1 MLIAHI
7 LNEKGGDIYTVHDFD
22 LMERVCHELHAKRV
36 GALVVVDHAGAIAG
50 VISERDIVR
59 EIARRG
65 CGILTQPVA
74 TAMTRN
80 VVTAAPSDT
89 VDDALARMT
98 DRRIR
103 HLPVVVDGQ
112 LKGMV
117 SIGDL
122 VKIKISAVQAKAEAL
137 RSYICA

>member
-122 VKIKISAVQAKAEAL
+122 VKIKISAVQAEAEAL

>member
-103 HLPVVVDGQ
+103 HLPVVVEGQ

-122 VKIKISAVQAKAEAL
+122 VKIKISAVQAEAEAL

>member
-1 MLIAHI
+1 
-7 LNEKGGDIYTVHDFD
+7 
-22 LMERVCHELHAKRV
+22 
-36 GALVVVDHAGAIAG
+36 
-50 VISERDIVR
+50 
-59 EIARRG
+59 
-65 CGILTQPVA
+65 
-74 TAMTRN
+74 MTRN

-103 HLPVVVDGQ
+103 HLPVVVEGQ

-122 VKIKISAVQAKAEAL
+122 VKIKISAVQAEAEAL

>member
-103 HLPVVVDGQ
+103 HLRVVVDGQ

-122 VKIKISAVQAKAEAL
+122 VKIKISAVQAEAEAL

>member
-117 SIGDL
+117 SIGHL
-122 VKIKISAVQAKAEAL
+122 VKIKISAVQAEAEAL

>member
-59 EIARRG
+59 ESPGAAAASSRNPLRPHDPQCRHRR
-65 CGILTQPVA
+65 A
-74 TAMTRN
+74 E
-80 VVTAAPSDT
+80 
-89 VDDALARMT
+89 
-98 DRRIR
+98 R
-103 HLPVVVDGQ
+103 HG
-112 LKGMV
+112 
-117 SIGDL
+117 
-122 VKIKISAVQAKAEAL
+122 
-137 RSYICA
+137 R

>member
-1 MLIAHI
+1 M
-7 LNEKGGDIYTVHDFD
+7 
-22 LMERVCHELHAKRV
+22 
-36 GALVVVDHAGAIAG
+36 VDHAGAIAG

-122 VKIKISAVQAKAEAL
+122 VKIKISAVQAEAEAL